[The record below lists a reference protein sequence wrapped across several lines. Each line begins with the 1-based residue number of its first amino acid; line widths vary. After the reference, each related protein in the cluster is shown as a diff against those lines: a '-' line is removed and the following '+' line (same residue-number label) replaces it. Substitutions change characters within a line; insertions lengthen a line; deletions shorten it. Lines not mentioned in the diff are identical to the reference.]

1 MCKYCDTKSYEEL
14 PEMHTTDG
22 GFDGK
27 IFDTCIDTD
36 QFGLP
41 YIMLPENY
49 DIPIR
54 FCPFC
59 GRKLKWNIWRQN
71 KLFKLL

>member
-1 MCKYCDTKSYEEL
+1 MCKYCDPKIMAEL
-14 PEMHTTDG
+14 PEMHTTQG
-22 GFDGK
+22 WFDGR

-49 DIPIR
+49 DIPIKY
-54 FCPFC
+54 CPFC
-59 GRKLKWNIWRQN
+59 GRKMK
-71 KLFKLL
+71 